1 MHIVQHCTAI
11 AAWLATLLEIFAVK
25 LLNNLPISAKLGLL
39 VGITLLGLCLAGV
52 QATRLVSMEMRASRM
67 EQVRA
72 IVDTARNIA
81 LGLQKQVAAGEMTKD
96 AAIQEFVK
104 RARTMTYD
112 NGNGYVFAYDMNGI
126 ALATPDPKQ
135 FGTNRLD
142 VVVNGRSLTRE
153 LRDGVAAKGDVT
165 LYYEYMKP
173 GTTEPIRK
181 FSYAVAIPDWN
192 MFAGTGAYLDDL
204 DTKMTPIIWSLATA
218 ILGIAVVAGLIA
230 WFIARSITRPLS
242 QLGTRMRDLA
252 DGKLEAEIPGAGRR
266 DEIGAMATTVQVF
279 KDNAIRMHGL
289 EQEEVAVQQR
299 VAAERK
305 SAMNSLADGFEQSV
319 NGVVKSVA
327 TSAAGM
333 QATASSMTNTASETT
348 DRVASVSMA
357 SEKALN
363 NVQTVAAAAEEL
375 TASVEEISRQ
385 VAQSTEI
392 ARQAVGEADRTNA
405 TVQLLSGA
413 AEKIGVVVQ
422 LIDTIAAQTNL
433 LALNATIEAA
443 RAGEA
448 GRGFAVVASE
458 VKALATQTA
467 KATEEISAQVAS
479 MQSTTGDAV
488 SAIGNIS
495 ATIEKMSEI
504 SMAISSAVEE
514 QGAAT
519 REIARNIQAAATGSS
534 EIATNIGSVNAAAS
548 ATGQAAGQVLSGARE
563 LDGQASMLQ
572 SAVTDFLT
580 KVRAA

>member
-1 MHIVQHCTAI
+1 M
-11 AAWLATLLEIFAVK
+11 K

-39 VGITLLGLCLAGV
+39 LTVTLLGLCVAGL
-52 QATRLVSMEMRASRM
+52 QATRLVSAEMRTARM
-67 EQVRA
+67 EQVHA
-72 IVDTARNIA
+72 IVETARNMA
-81 LGLQKQVAAGEMTKD
+81 LGLQKQVAAGELTKD
-96 AAIQEFVK
+96 AAIQEFLK

-112 NGNGYVFAYDMNGI
+112 KGNGYIFSYDMNGI
-126 ALATPDPKQ
+126 ALVTPDPKQ
-135 FGTNRLD
+135 YGTNRLD
-142 VVVNGRSLTRE
+142 IPTNGRALTRE

-181 FSYAVAIPDWN
+181 FSYAVAVPDWN
-192 MFAGTGAYLDDL
+192 LFVGTGAYLDDL
-204 DTKMTPIIWSLATA
+204 DAKLTPIIWSLATA
-218 ILGIAVVAGLIA
+218 ILGIAVIAGLIA
-230 WFIARSITRPLS
+230 WFIARSITKPLS

-299 VAAERK
+299 AAAERK

-333 QATASSMTNTASETT
+333 QATASSMTNTATETT

-357 SEKALN
+357 SEKALS

-548 ATGQAAGQVLSGARE
+548 ATGQAAGQVLNDARE
-563 LDGQASMLQ
+563 LDGQAGMLQ
-572 SAVTDFLT
+572 SAVTEFLT

>member
-1 MHIVQHCTAI
+1 
-11 AAWLATLLEIFAVK
+11 LLETFSVK

-39 VGITLLGLCLAGV
+39 VTVTLIGLCLAGV
-52 QATRLVSMEMRASRM
+52 QATRLVSAEMRSSRM
-67 EQVRA
+67 EQVLA
-72 IVDTARNIA
+72 IVETARNLA
-81 LGLQKQVAAGEMTKD
+81 LGLQKQVTAGELTKD

-112 NGNGYVFAYDMNGI
+112 KGNGYVFSYDMNGI
-126 ALATPDPKQ
+126 ALVTPDPKQ

-142 VVVNGRSLTRE
+142 VPTNGRALTRE

-173 GTTEPIRK
+173 GTTELIRK
-181 FSYAVAIPDWN
+181 FSYAVAVPDWN
-192 MFAGTGAYLDDL
+192 LFVGTGAYLDDL

>member
-1 MHIVQHCTAI
+1 M
-11 AAWLATLLEIFAVK
+11 K

-39 VGITLLGLCLAGV
+39 VTVTLIGLCLAGV
-52 QATRLVSMEMRASRM
+52 QATRLVSAEMRSSRM
-67 EQVRA
+67 EQVLA
-72 IVDTARNIA
+72 IVETAHNMA
-81 LGLQKQVAAGEMTKD
+81 LGLQKQVTAGELTKD

-112 NGNGYVFAYDMNGI
+112 KGNGYVFSYDMNGI
-126 ALATPDPKQ
+126 ALVTPDPKQ

-142 VVVNGRSLTRE
+142 VPTNGRALTRE

-173 GTTEPIRK
+173 GTTELIRK
-181 FSYAVAIPDWN
+181 FSYAVAVPDWN
-192 MFAGTGAYLDDL
+192 LFVGTGAYLDDL

-548 ATGQAAGQVLSGARE
+548 ATGQAAGQVLNGARE

>member
-39 VGITLLGLCLAGV
+39 VGVTLLGLCLAGV
-52 QATRLVSMEMRASRM
+52 QATRLVSMEMRSARM
-67 EQVRA
+67 EQVHA
-72 IVDTARNIA
+72 IVDTARNMA

-104 RARTMTYD
+104 RTRTMTYD
-112 NGNGYVFAYDMNGI
+112 SGNGYVFAYDMNGI

-181 FSYAVAIPDWN
+181 FSYAVAIPDWS

-218 ILGIAVVAGLIA
+218 ILGIAVIAGLIA
-230 WFIARSITRPLS
+230 WFIARSITRPLA
-242 QLGTRMRDLA
+242 QLGTRMQDLA

-333 QATASSMTNTASETT
+333 QATASSMTNTATETT

-357 SEKALN
+357 SEKALS

>member
-1 MHIVQHCTAI
+1 
-11 AAWLATLLEIFAVK
+11 
-25 LLNNLPISAKLGLL
+25 
-39 VGITLLGLCLAGV
+39 V
-52 QATRLVSMEMRASRM
+52 QATRLVSAEMRSSRM
-67 EQVRA
+67 EQVLA
-72 IVDTARNIA
+72 IVETARNLA
-81 LGLQKQVAAGEMTKD
+81 LGLQKQVTAGELTKD

-112 NGNGYVFAYDMNGI
+112 KGNGYVFSYDMNGI
-126 ALATPDPKQ
+126 ALVTPDPKQ

-142 VVVNGRSLTRE
+142 VPTNGRALTRE

-173 GTTEPIRK
+173 GTTELIRK
-181 FSYAVAIPDWN
+181 FSYAVAVPDWN
-192 MFAGTGAYLDDL
+192 LFVGTGAYLDDL

-548 ATGQAAGQVLSGARE
+548 ATGQAAGQVLNGARE

>member
-1 MHIVQHCTAI
+1 
-11 AAWLATLLEIFAVK
+11 LLETFSVK

-39 VGITLLGLCLAGV
+39 VTVTLLGLCLAGV
-52 QATRLVSMEMRASRM
+52 QATRLVSAEMRSSRM
-67 EQVRA
+67 EQVQA
-72 IVDTARNIA
+72 IVETARNLA
-81 LGLQKQVAAGEMTKD
+81 LGLQKQVTAGELTKD
-96 AAIQEFVK
+96 AALQEFVK

-112 NGNGYVFAYDMNGI
+112 KGNGYVFSYDMNGI
-126 ALATPDPKQ
+126 ALVTPDPKQ

-142 VVVNGRSLTRE
+142 IPTNGRALTRE

-173 GTTEPIRK
+173 GTTELIRK
-181 FSYAVAIPDWN
+181 FSYAVAVPDWN
-192 MFAGTGAYLDDL
+192 LFVGTGAYLDDL
-204 DTKMTPIIWSLATA
+204 DAKLTPIIWSLATA

-252 DGKLEAEIPGAGRR
+252 DGKLEAEIPGADRR

-289 EQEEVAVQQR
+289 EQEEEAVQLR
-299 VAAERK
+299 AAAERK

-580 KVRAA
+580 KIRAA

>member
-1 MHIVQHCTAI
+1 M
-11 AAWLATLLEIFAVK
+11 K

-39 VGITLLGLCLAGV
+39 VAITLLGLCLAGL
-52 QATRLVSMEMRASRM
+52 QATRLVGTEMRAARM

-72 IVDTARNIA
+72 IVDTTRNMA
-81 LGLQKQVAAGEMTKD
+81 LGLQKQVAAGEITKD

-104 RARTMTYD
+104 RVRTMTYD
-112 NGNGYVFAYDMNGI
+112 GGNGYIFAYDMNGI
-126 ALATPDPKQ
+126 ALAMPDPTQ
-135 FGTNRLD
+135 LGTNRLD
-142 VVVNGRSLTRE
+142 VTVNGRALTRE

-173 GTTEPIRK
+173 GSDVPIRK
-181 FSYAVAIPDWN
+181 FSYAVKIPDWN
-192 MFAGTGAYLDDL
+192 LFAGTGAYLDDL
-204 DTKMTPIIWSLATA
+204 DTKLTPIIWSLASA
-218 ILGIAVVAGLIA
+218 ILVIAAVSGLLA
-230 WFIARSITRPLS
+230 WFIARSITKPLS
-242 QLGTRMRDLA
+242 QLGARMQDLA

-279 KDNAIRMHGL
+279 KDNAIRIRSL
-289 EQEEVAVQQR
+289 EQEEEAMQQR
-299 VAAERK
+299 TTAERK

-319 NGVVKSVA
+319 NGVVRSVA
-327 TSAAGM
+327 TSAADM
-333 QATASSMTNTASETT
+333 QATAASMTSTAVETS
-348 DRVASVSMA
+348 DRVASVSTA

-385 VAQSTEI
+385 VAQSSEI

-422 LIDTIAAQTNL
+422 LIHNIAAQTNL

-467 KATEEISAQVAS
+467 KATEEISAQVSS

-488 SAIGNIS
+488 TAIGGIS

-504 SMAISSAVEE
+504 SIAISSAVEE

-534 EIATNIGSVNAAAS
+534 EIATNIGSVNTAAS
-548 ATGQAAGQVLSGARE
+548 ATGQAAGEVLNGARE
-563 LDGQASMLQ
+563 LDGQATMLQ
-572 SAVTDFLT
+572 SAVAEFLT

>member
-1 MHIVQHCTAI
+1 
-11 AAWLATLLEIFAVK
+11 LLETFSVK

-39 VGITLLGLCLAGV
+39 VTVTLIGLCLAGV
-52 QATRLVSMEMRASRM
+52 QATRLVSAEMRSSRM
-67 EQVRA
+67 EQVLA
-72 IVDTARNIA
+72 IVETARNMA
-81 LGLQKQVAAGEMTKD
+81 LGLQKQVTAGELTKD

-112 NGNGYVFAYDMNGI
+112 KGNGYVFSYDMNGI
-126 ALATPDPKQ
+126 ALVTPDPKQ

-142 VVVNGRSLTRE
+142 VPTNGRALTRE

-173 GTTEPIRK
+173 GTTELIRK
-181 FSYAVAIPDWN
+181 FSYAVAVPDWN
-192 MFAGTGAYLDDL
+192 LFVGTGAYLDDL

-504 SMAISSAVEE
+504 SIAISSAVEE

>member
-1 MHIVQHCTAI
+1 M
-11 AAWLATLLEIFAVK
+11 K

-39 VGITLLGLCLAGV
+39 VTVTLIGLCLAGV
-52 QATRLVSMEMRASRM
+52 QATRLVSAEMRSSRM
-67 EQVRA
+67 EQVLA
-72 IVDTARNIA
+72 IVETARNMA
-81 LGLQKQVAAGEMTKD
+81 LGLQKQVTAGELTKD

-112 NGNGYVFAYDMNGI
+112 KGNGYVFSYDMNGI
-126 ALATPDPKQ
+126 ALVTPDPKQ

-142 VVVNGRSLTRE
+142 IPTNGRALTRE

-173 GTTEPIRK
+173 GTTELIRK
-181 FSYAVAIPDWN
+181 FSYAVAVPDWN
-192 MFAGTGAYLDDL
+192 LFVGTGAYLDDL
-204 DTKMTPIIWSLATA
+204 DAKLTPIIWSLATA

-289 EQEEVAVQQR
+289 EQEEEAVKQR

-548 ATGQAAGQVLSGARE
+548 ATGQAAGQVLNGARE

>member
-1 MHIVQHCTAI
+1 MARYC
-11 AAWLATLLEIFAVK
+11 WRRFVK

-39 VGITLLGLCLAGV
+39 VGVTLLGLCLAGL
-52 QATRLVSMEMRASRM
+52 QATRLVSMEMRAARM
-67 EQVRA
+67 EQVHS
-72 IVDTARNIA
+72 IVDMTRNMA
-81 LGLQKQVAAGEMTKD
+81 LGLQQQVAAGELTKD
-96 AAIQEFVK
+96 AAIQEFIK

-112 NGNGYVFAYDMNGI
+112 NGSGYVFAYDMNGI

-142 VVVNGRSLTRE
+142 VPVNGRALTRE

-165 LYYEYMKP
+165 LYYEYVKP
-173 GTTEPIRK
+173 GNEVPIRK
-181 FSYAVAIPDWN
+181 FSYAVAIPGWDL
-192 MFAGTGAYLDDL
+192 FVGTGAYLDDL
-204 DTKMTPIIWSLATA
+204 DTKLTPIIWSLATA
-218 ILGIAVVAGLIA
+218 IIGIGVISGLVA
-230 WFIARSITRPLS
+230 WFIARGITKPLS
-242 QLGTRMRDLA
+242 QLATRMQQLA
-252 DGKLEAEIPGAGRR
+252 EGKLDADIPGVGRR
-266 DEIGAMATTVQVF
+266 DEIGAMTSAVQVF
-279 KDNAIRMHGL
+279 KDNAIHIRSL
-289 EQEEVAVQQR
+289 EQEEAAKQQR
-299 VAAERK
+299 TAAERK

-333 QATASSMTNTASETT
+333 QATATSMTSTATETST
-348 DRVASVSMA
+348 RVASVSTA
-357 SEKALN
+357 SEHALN

-385 VAQSTEI
+385 VAQSSEI

-413 AEKIGVVVQ
+413 ASRIGEVVQ
-422 LIDTIAAQTNL
+422 LIDSIAAQTNL

-479 MQSTTGDAV
+479 MQATTGDAV
-488 SAIGNIS
+488 TAIGGIS

-534 EIATNIGSVNAAAS
+534 QIATNIGGVNDAAS
-548 ATGQAAGQVLSGARE
+548 ATGQAAGEVLNGARE
-563 LDGQASMLQ
+563 LDSQAGRLQ
-572 SAVTDFLT
+572 SAVAEFLT

>member
-1 MHIVQHCTAI
+1 M
-11 AAWLATLLEIFAVK
+11 K

-39 VGITLLGLCLAGV
+39 VGVTLLGLCLAGV

-72 IVDTARNIA
+72 IVDTARNMA
-81 LGLQKQVAAGEMTKD
+81 LGLQKQVTAGEMTKD
-96 AAIQEFVK
+96 AAIQEFIK

-192 MFAGTGAYLDDL
+192 IFAGTGAYLDDL

-218 ILGIAVVAGLIA
+218 ILGIAVIAGLIA
-230 WFIARSITRPLS
+230 WFIARSITKPLS

-252 DGKLEAEIPGAGRR
+252 DGKLEAEIPGASRR

-443 RAGEA
+443 RAGDA

-548 ATGQAAGQVLSGARE
+548 ATGQAAGQVLNGARE

>member
-1 MHIVQHCTAI
+1 
-11 AAWLATLLEIFAVK
+11 LLETFSVK

-39 VGITLLGLCLAGV
+39 VTVTLIGLCLAGV
-52 QATRLVSMEMRASRM
+52 QATRLVSAEMRSSRM
-67 EQVRA
+67 EQVQA
-72 IVDTARNIA
+72 IVETARNLA
-81 LGLQKQVAAGEMTKD
+81 LGLQKQVAAGELTKD
-96 AAIQEFVK
+96 AALQEFVK

-112 NGNGYVFAYDMNGI
+112 KGNGYVFSYDMNGI
-126 ALATPDPKQ
+126 ALVTPDPKQ

-142 VVVNGRSLTRE
+142 IPTNGRALTRE

-173 GTTEPIRK
+173 GTTELIRK
-181 FSYAVAIPDWN
+181 FSYAVAVPDWN
-192 MFAGTGAYLDDL
+192 LFVGTGAYLDDL
-204 DTKMTPIIWSLATA
+204 DAKLTPIIWSLATA

-252 DGKLEAEIPGAGRR
+252 DGKLEAEIPGADRR

-289 EQEEVAVQQR
+289 EQEEEAVQLR
-299 VAAERK
+299 AAAERK

>member
-11 AAWLATLLEIFAVK
+11 AAWLVTLLEIFPVK

-39 VGITLLGLCLAGV
+39 VGITLLGLCLAGL
-52 QATRLVSMEMRASRM
+52 QATRLVGMEMRAARM
-67 EQVRA
+67 EQVHA
-72 IVDTARNIA
+72 IVDTARNMA
-81 LGLQKQVAAGEMTKD
+81 LGLQKQVAAGEITKD

-112 NGNGYVFAYDMNGI
+112 GSNGYVFVYDMNGI

-142 VVVNGRSLTRE
+142 VAVNGRALTRE

-165 LYYEYMKP
+165 LYYEYVKP
-173 GTTEPIRK
+173 GSDVPIRK
-181 FSYAVAIPDWN
+181 FSYAVGVPDWN
-192 MFAGTGAYLDDL
+192 LFAGTGAYLDDL
-204 DTKMTPIIWSLATA
+204 DTKMTPIIWSLASA
-218 ILGIAVVAGLIA
+218 IFGIAVISGLIA
-230 WFIARSITRPLS
+230 WFIARSITKPLS
-242 QLGTRMRDLA
+242 QLGTRMQDLA
-252 DGKLEAEIPGAGRR
+252 NGKLEAEIPGAGRR

-279 KDNAIRMHGL
+279 KDNAIRIRSL
-289 EQEEVAVQQR
+289 EQEEEAVQQR
-299 VAAERK
+299 TTAERR
-305 SAMNSLADGFEQSV
+305 SAMNNLADGFEQSV
-319 NGVVKSVA
+319 NGVVRSVA

-333 QATASSMTNTASETT
+333 QATASSMTRTAGETT
-348 DRVASVSMA
+348 DRVVSVSTA

-392 ARQAVGEADRTNA
+392 ARQAVSEADRTNA

-422 LIDTIAAQTNL
+422 LIHNIAAQTNL

-467 KATEEISAQVAS
+467 KATEEISAQVSS

-488 SAIGNIS
+488 TAIGSIS

-534 EIATNIGSVNAAAS
+534 EIASNIGGVNAAAS
-548 ATGQAAGQVLSGARE
+548 ATGQAAGEVLNGARE

-572 SAVTDFLT
+572 SAVAEFLT

>member
-1 MHIVQHCTAI
+1 M
-11 AAWLATLLEIFAVK
+11 K

-39 VGITLLGLCLAGV
+39 VTVTLIGLCLAGV
-52 QATRLVSMEMRASRM
+52 QATRLVSAEMRSSRM
-67 EQVRA
+67 EQVLA
-72 IVDTARNIA
+72 IVETARNMA
-81 LGLQKQVAAGEMTKD
+81 LGLQKQVTAGELTKD

-112 NGNGYVFAYDMNGI
+112 KGNGYVFSYDMNGI
-126 ALATPDPKQ
+126 ALVTPDPKQ

-142 VVVNGRSLTRE
+142 VPTNGRALTRE

-173 GTTEPIRK
+173 GTTELIRK
-181 FSYAVAIPDWN
+181 FSYAVAVPDWN
-192 MFAGTGAYLDDL
+192 LFVGTGAYLDDL
-204 DTKMTPIIWSLATA
+204 DAKLTPIIWSLATA

-548 ATGQAAGQVLSGARE
+548 ATGQAADQVLSGARE
-563 LDGQASMLQ
+563 LDGHASMLQ